1 MQAKNSNWTARLE
14 SWIRA
19 ACLLEATARKPGNV
33 HPEASFVD
41 LEYADFVC
49 SALAAGSPL
58 AHAAEIRVG
67 RAVFAAIEATRQRTP
82 RNTNLGIALLIA
94 PLAGVPADV
103 SLREGIDTVLNAL
116 SVEDADQV
124 YRAIRLAQ
132 PGGMGRVDDQD
143 ISEAPRVTL
152 REAMRMAAD
161 RDAIAA
167 QYAGRFELVLDFGVP
182 WLASQAD
189 FASNWEC
196 RIIGLQLALMCQQPD
211 TLIARKCGIETTREA
226 SERAQAV
233 LEAGGPATEAGRTAL
248 ATFDAWLRAD
258 GHRRNPGT
266 TADLVAACLF
276 AAFRDG
282 AVPLPDLAA
291 IHPLSQAL
299 GGRE

>member
-1 MQAKNSNWTARLE
+1 MTSVVNSNWTTQLE

-49 SALAAGSPL
+49 SAEAAARPM
-58 AHAAEIRVG
+58 AHAAAMGVG

-94 PLAGVPADV
+94 PLAAVPAGV
-103 SLREGIDTVLNAL
+103 SLRTGIEAVLSAL
-116 SVEDADQV
+116 SLEDADQV

-132 PGGMGRVDDQD
+132 PGGMGRAEDQD
-143 ISEAPRVTL
+143 ISEAPQVTL

-167 QYAGRFELVLDFGVP
+167 QYAGRFELVLEFGLP
-182 WLASQAD
+182 WLAANSD
-189 FASNWEC
+189 FASDWETVV
-196 RIIGLQLALMCQQPD
+196 IGLQLALMCRQPD
-211 TLIARKCGIETTREA
+211 TLIARKCGLDTAREA
-226 SERAQAV
+226 SERAEAV
-233 LEAGGPATEAGRTAL
+233 LDAGWPTTEAGSQAL
-248 ATFDAWLRAD
+248 AAFDAWLRAD

-266 TADLVAACLF
+266 TADLIAACVF
-276 AAFRDG
+276 AAFREG
-282 AVPLPDLAA
+282 VIAVPDLSS
-291 IHPLSQAL
+291 IC
-299 GGRE
+299 G

>member
-1 MQAKNSNWTARLE
+1 MQAKNSNWTVRLE

-103 SLREGIDTVLNAL
+103 SLRDGIDTVLNAL

-167 QYAGRFELVLDFGVP
+167 QYEGRFELVLDFGDP
-182 WLASQAD
+182 WLA
-189 FASNWEC
+189 
-196 RIIGLQLALMCQQPD
+196 
-211 TLIARKCGIETTREA
+211 
-226 SERAQAV
+226 
-233 LEAGGPATEAGRTAL
+233 
-248 ATFDAWLRAD
+248 
-258 GHRRNPGT
+258 
-266 TADLVAACLF
+266 
-276 AAFRDG
+276 
-282 AVPLPDLAA
+282 
-291 IHPLSQAL
+291 
-299 GGRE
+299 